1 MEFLKDL
8 SYIPIYLFGLINITF
23 IFFFSYFL
31 LKRYFQKVQT
41 KDLMQDPIR
50 LIGKKAKQGKKL
62 NETEINL
69 LKNFASILQGDAKKQ
84 ICNIYLSSKN
94 AKIDEK
100 TISKI
105 KIKNILNA
113 LDNVRTFE
121 ATITAKTIKR
131 CLLKSKNNVIQNA
144 CFQTLCESNIE
155 NKIDLLAYFKKKMIL
170 NRQSYACYSNFLMQ
184 LSNYN
189 KSPKEIHTYLY
200 NIPQHL
206 NSIEDYQLIR
216 ENFYILYSS
225 LNQSI
230 INQLSNSF
238 EDAHIAMFKDYNHF
252 QSTYE
257 KGLI

>member
-1 MEFLKDL
+1 MELLNDL
-8 SYIPIYLFGLINITF
+8 SFLPIYLFALINITF
-23 IFFFSYFL
+23 ILFFTYFL
-31 LKRYFQKVQT
+31 LRRYFQKSHT
-41 KDLMQDPIR
+41 EELMQDPIK

-94 AKIDEK
+94 AKNDEK
-100 TISKI
+100 TISKM
-105 KIKNILNA
+105 KNKNILNA

-121 ATITAKTIKR
+121 ATITAKTIKK

-144 CFQTLCESNIE
+144 CFQTLCESNID
-155 NKIDLLAYFKKKMIL
+155 NQIDLLAYFKKKIVL

-184 LSNYN
+184 LTNYN

-200 NIPQHL
+200 NVPQHL
-206 NSIEDYQLIR
+206 NSTEDYQLIS

-238 EDAHIAMFKDYNHF
+238 EDAHIAMFKDYLHLKSNN
-252 QSTYE
+252 Q
-257 KGLI
+257 KGII